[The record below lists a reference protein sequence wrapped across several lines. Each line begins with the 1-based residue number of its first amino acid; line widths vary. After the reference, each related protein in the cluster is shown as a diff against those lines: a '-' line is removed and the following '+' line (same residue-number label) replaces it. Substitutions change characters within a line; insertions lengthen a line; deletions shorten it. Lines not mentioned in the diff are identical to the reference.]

1 MKVIIEEPKEL
12 GNAVNLINR
21 IITAKLADS
30 DKYMIVEAAKPDRLV
45 LGTAYEGKTVL
56 VEIHGVQVEKT
67 GEICLPYTVFS
78 NFAKTV
84 SKANSVALIRN
95 KSRVI
100 DFKAGRS
107 SGTLTLVSANEID
120 TIKADMLT
128 AEDVG
133 ASPIELNPDDVDVI
147 VRYMLFD
154 TFGFSDTKP
163 AIKLDY
169 IYSKDSYAFMS
180 SDPFSG
186 AIYVTDTEYPQ
197 EARGLEIPGSA
208 MHILSNMSAAKHSN
222 LKLAVGAKHL
232 ALSSD
237 RMVAIVPLEEI
248 GTIMDSS
255 VFLNRRSKPRC
266 AFTINSSE
274 FTDMV
279 RTVTMLAELGR
290 VAPVKITLT
299 PRKLLLSS
307 QSLYGRSKS
316 EADSQALSNVHI
328 NKAVNGGKKK
338 CSFVVYN
345 KVLLDFVTSFK
356 NQDLQFELYDGYVV
370 QRNPNFNVVY
380 VYAVVDED
388 KTNG

>member
-1 MKVIIEEPKEL
+1 MKVVIDEPKEL

-21 IITAKLADS
+21 IITTKLADS
-30 DKYMIVEAAKPDRLV
+30 DKYMIIEAADPNRLV
-45 LGTAYEGKTVL
+45 VGTAYEGKTVL
-56 VEIHGVQVEKT
+56 VDVPGVRVDKT

-84 SKANSVALIRN
+84 SKSKSVSLHRS

-107 SGTLTLVSANEID
+107 SGTLTLVSSNEID
-120 TIKADMLT
+120 AIKAEMLT
-128 AEDVG
+128 ADDVG
-133 ASPIELNPDDVDVI
+133 ASPVELNPDDIDVI

-163 AIKLDY
+163 AVKLGY
-169 IYSKDSYAFMS
+169 IDQKDSYVFMS

-186 AIYVTDTEYPQ
+186 AVYVTDTEYPP
-197 EARGLEIPGSA
+197 EAKGLEIPGSA
-208 MHILSNMSAAKHSN
+208 MHILSNMKLANHSN
-222 LKLAVGAKHL
+222 LKLAVGAKHV

-237 RMVAIVPLEEI
+237 RMVAIVPLEET

-255 VFLNRRSKPRC
+255 VFLNRQAKPKC

-274 FTDMV
+274 LTDMV

-316 EADSQALSNVHI
+316 EADSQALSNVYI
-328 NKAVNGGKKK
+328 DKTANGGRKK

-356 NQDLQFELYDGYVV
+356 EQDLQFELYDGYVV
-370 QRNPNFNVVY
+370 QRNPNLNVVY
-380 VYAVVDED
+380 IYAVVDED
-388 KTNG
+388 KANG